1 MFSQIHSS
9 SWCLS
14 PPHAAPALRLLKHYP
29 ASPSPIPGRW
39 MAHSKF
45 RQTPIDAPTGKVWTQ
60 SLYARFVA
68 SQGRRTA
75 VCKFCCSSSHW
86 SSSYPWGVD
95 EPPSS
100 RDPPPR
106 AGPWPHGIDK
116 HKTTYSSS
124 LPFLEWGFLDACSY
138 RNVCNMLCS
147 RPPQQRMLPLPAK
160 AERPHQPCFPYLL
173 STDLYELGSG
183 RTIKDLL

>member
-1 MFSQIHSS
+1 
-9 SWCLS
+9 
-14 PPHAAPALRLLKHYP
+14 
-29 ASPSPIPGRW
+29 

-100 RDPPPR
+100 RDHPPR
-106 AGPWPHGIDK
+106 AGPWPPGIDK

-124 LPFLEWGFLDACSY
+124 LPFLEWGFLDACSSLLQATTAANASAPSQG
-138 RNVCNMLCS
+138 REA
-147 RPPQQRMLPLPAK
+147 PPALLPLPAK
-160 AERPHQPCFPYLL
+160 H
-173 STDLYELGSG
+173 
-183 RTIKDLL
+183 